1 MSYRSDNF
9 REACL
14 GDKKGKNVKED
25 RLFLNFYDYG
35 TMVNAVIIFDWFYPK
50 IYLLAK
56 KYMKK
61 IKEIQRFT
69 YS

>member
-1 MSYRSDNF
+1 MTK
-9 REACL
+9 RE
-14 GDKKGKNVKED
+14 KNVKED

-35 TMVNAVIIFDWFYPK
+35 TMVNAVIIFDWFYPN